1 MNGFRRIIKSKLFI
15 IGVSAIIIYTLS
27 GFFLVPYLV
36 RHYVPGIAK
45 ENFQKNASIGKVRF
59 NPYIFTF
66 EAEDFSMEEPDTQ
79 PIAGFKRLFVDFELK
94 SLFKWALT
102 FKQIAFDAPNINAVI
117 GPEGKLNL
125 ADLIP
130 PSDTPP
136 KEKKDKSLP
145 RMIFEQ
151 IVIDQGRI
159 DFTDK
164 RQSKPATVNLMPLNL
179 DIENLTTLPEQEGS
193 KTITVTSA
201 EGETFQWTGTVD
213 LKPIATKGTLKFEN
227 LRTATLWKFVRDAV
241 NLEAPEGKINISS
254 DYNFDLEDTGP
265 ELTLSNFTAAFSGV
279 ILKMAGAQAPFLELP
294 DTKVTGL
301 DFDLA
306 EQKGEI
312 KEIISS
318 GGTARLDVD
327 EKGMLNLERIVKA
340 SGSKGSADPK
350 PGATDDSKTKPWKF
364 NLSAFNLDG
373 FSLEYKDASRSPELK
388 ALIKNVKAGL
398 KAQAEIVS
406 PKPNVLI
413 DNINADLSGIMA
425 GLENSAEHEIQIDKI
440 TLNGGIY
447 DLVPNNLTMD
457 KITVNGGKVEAK
469 RLEDGSV
476 NLVILAKPPQEG
488 KVFREYKEMKASDRP
503 IQFLAKT
510 VVVSDMKTA
519 VSDLSVQPDGP
530 IISLENISA
539 VLNNVDGKSPM
550 TFDAGFKV
558 REGGQFNAEG
568 TINPSLPSVE
578 SKIKLTGF
586 SMIPFQ
592 PYLDQAVLLELKSGE
607 FSTQGTFK
615 YGFEETGAKAA
626 FNGGFKVENLRMLEP
641 RGTETFLGWKSL
653 RTDQLKVQLEPN
665 RLEIGE
671 LKLSQLLGKFIIYE
685 DSTIN
690 LTKVIKT
697 DSNLKKGSPGSV
709 EKKDSSAEP
718 FPVMVRRLTMSDGI
732 VEFADLSLTP
742 QFGTRI
748 HELKG
753 VVAGISTKRD
763 ARAQVKLDGS
773 VNEFG
778 TAKIEGELNTSDP
791 KVFTNIEMVFRNVEM
806 TRLTPY
812 SGRFAG
818 REIKSGKLSADLNYD
833 IQNSQLQGKNQIVV
847 ERLTLGEKVK
857 SPDAPNLPLDLAI
870 ALLEDSKGVIDVGLP
885 VKGDLDSPEFSFGGL
900 IWKALTNLISKIVTS
915 PFRALG
921 ALLPGG
927 GDETLNMVAF
937 EPGKSSV
944 PPPEKEKL
952 ITLANALQ
960 KRPRLKLT
968 VQGRYNPETDLA
980 ELRSQSLRRALA
992 LRQGQELKMDE
1003 DPGPVDYGNPDVVDA
1018 LEDIFKEKFSSK
1030 ELRAIKKEIKVSEKE
1045 AQKDQEDKEDA
1056 KDPGQLGKELF
1067 SRLVETESVG
1077 VPELKSLADSRA
1089 ESVVGE
1095 LVTQGGLPKE
1105 RIEIKGSDSLPEK
1118 DPPTASLN
1126 LEVVK

>member
-1 MNGFRRIIKSKLFI
+1 MNGFKRIIKSKLFI
-15 IGVSAIIIYTLS
+15 IGVSVIIIYTLS

-36 RHYVPGIAK
+36 RHYVPVIAK

-66 EAEDFSMEEPDTQ
+66 EAEDFSLEEPDTQ

-102 FKQIAFDAPNINAVI
+102 FKQIAFDGPNINAVI

-136 KEKKDKSLP
+136 KDKKDKSLP

-151 IVIDQGRI
+151 IVIGQGRI

-164 RQSKPATVNLMPLNL
+164 RQSQPATVNLMPLNL

-213 LKPIATKGTLKFEN
+213 LNPVATKGTLKFEN

-265 ELTLSNFTAAFSGV
+265 ELTLNNFTAAFTGV
-279 ILKMAGAQAPFLELP
+279 ILKMTGAQTPFLELP

-340 SGSKGSADPK
+340 SGSKGSAATK

-388 ALIKNVKAGL
+388 ASIKNVKAGL
-398 KAQAEIVS
+398 KARAEIVS
-406 PKPNVLI
+406 PQPNVLI

-425 GLENSAEHEIQIDKI
+425 GLENSAEHEVQIDKI
-440 TLNGGIY
+440 ILNDGIY
-447 DLVPNNLTMD
+447 DLVPNNLTID
-457 KITVNGGKVEAK
+457 KINVNGGKVDLK
-469 RLEDGSV
+469 RLEDGSI
-476 NLVILAKPPQEG
+476 NLVSSQQG
-488 KVFREYKEMKASDRP
+488 KVVREYKEMKASDRP
-503 IQFLAKT
+503 IRFLAKT
-510 VVVSDMKTA
+510 VVVSDMKAA
-519 VSDLSVQPDGP
+519 VSDVSVQSDGP
-530 IISLENISA
+530 LIGLEDISA

-558 REGGQFNAEG
+558 REGGQLNAKG
-568 TINPSLPSVE
+568 TINPSLPSVQSE
-578 SKIKLTGF
+578 IKLTGF

-607 FSTQGTFK
+607 FSTQGTLK

-671 LKLSQLLGKFIIYE
+671 LKLAQLIGKFIIYE

-697 DSNLKKGSPGSV
+697 DSKSKKASGSV
-709 EKKDSSAEP
+709 ERKDSSAEP
-718 FPVMVRRLTMSDGI
+718 FPVLVRRLTMTDGM

-742 QFGTRI
+742 QFGTRM

-753 VVAGISTKRD
+753 VVAGISTKKD
-763 ARAQVKLDGS
+763 ARAQVKLDAR
-773 VNEFG
+773 VNEYG
-778 TAKIEGELNTSDP
+778 TAKIEGELNTSNP
-791 KVFTNIEMVFRNVEM
+791 KAFTNIGMVFQNVEM

-818 REIKSGKLSADLNYD
+818 REINSGKLSADLNYN
-833 IQNSQLQGKNQIVV
+833 IQNSQLQGQNKIVV

-857 SPDAPNLPLDLAI
+857 SSDAPNLPLDLAI
-870 ALLEDSKGVIDVGLP
+870 ALLEDSNGVIDVGLP
-885 VKGDLDSPEFSFGGL
+885 VKGDLDSPEFSYGGL
-900 IWKALTNLISKIVTS
+900 VWKALTNLISKVVTS

-927 GDETLNMVAF
+927 GDETLNMVTF
-937 EPGKSSV
+937 DPGKSSV

-952 ITLANALQ
+952 MTLANALQ
-960 KRPRLKLT
+960 KRPKLKLM
-968 VQGRYNPETDLA
+968 VQGHYNPKTDLA
-980 ELRSQSLRRALA
+980 ELRSLSLRRTLA
-992 LRQGQELKMDE
+992 VRQGQELKMDE
-1003 DPGPVDYGNPDVVDA
+1003 DPGPVDYGNSDVVDE
-1018 LEDIFKEKFSSK
+1018 LEDLFKEKFSSK
-1030 ELRAIKKEIKVSEKE
+1030 ELRAIKKEIKASEKE
-1045 AQKDQEDKEDA
+1045 AQKDQKDKEDA
-1056 KDPGQLGKELF
+1056 KDPGLLGKELF

-1089 ESVVGE
+1089 ESIVGE

-1105 RIEIKGSDSLPEK
+1105 RIEIKGSDALAEK